1 MNATNAAIIRR
12 VLDVLERDGQP
23 PNVLDRIEA
32 QLRQAADEIG
42 EADQRIELVDLNAS
56 VQLVGNPPSLGQRLR
71 GRSPRQER
79 ARKYVHADELPGRF
93 GWLTK

>member
-1 MNATNAAIIRR
+1 MNTTNAAIIRR

-23 PNVLDRIEA
+23 AHVLDRIEA

-71 GRSPRQER
+71 
-79 ARKYVHADELPGRF
+79 AK
-93 GWLTK
+93 LTR